1 MDERTAL
8 PLTTPGNVTLNDLES
23 EAFQSLLRMYIT
35 RYVYRFRIARWSGD
49 EEGIIAE
56 TLQETC
62 LRVMPYIRR
71 AELGLIAPIASLEAL
86 CKVVAKHCVLDRWRK
101 EKRFVVSID
110 AITASGVH
118 LDALVADDPTHTV
131 HAEMRQY
138 AAMLVVA
145 NAVQTLSPKQKEAA
159 LLHIANLADFDDEH
173 PRPLERAF
181 WAAGIPL
188 REYRRELAPDKATRS
203 RHTASLW
210 LAIQAIRTSVSL
222 YKDELDCSA

>member
-8 PLTTPGNVTLNDLES
+8 PLAKPGNVTLNDLES
-23 EAFQSLLRMYIT
+23 EAFQARLHTYI
-35 RYVYRFRIARWSGD
+35 RGYVYRFRVARWCGD

-86 CKVVAKHCVLDRWRK
+86 SKIVAKHCVLDRWRK

-110 AITASGVH
+110 AITASGVQ
-118 LDALVADDPTHTV
+118 LDALVAADPAHAVHT
-131 HAEMRQY
+131 ELQQY

-145 NAVQTLSPKQKEAA
+145 NAIQTLSPKQKEAA

-181 WAAGIPL
+181 WTAGIPL
-188 REYRRELAPDKATRS
+188 REYRRELSPDKATRS
-203 RHTASLW
+203 RHAASLW

-222 YKDELDCSA
+222 HKDELDCSA